1 MDINLQRN
9 THFMDI
15 FFCKITHFMDINLQ
29 LNGIFFLIP
38 QLQPDTQP
46 DPVGGVPQGTSVPH
60 TVGEEILPINGKK
73 PVVQPQQRGEGEW
86 FRIFRPR
93 LDHKPIPAYLFPLQI
108 GYDHFF
114 CFRYPAVAEIPRPD
128 DTRIQTDIGI

>member
-15 FFCKITHFMDINLQ
+15 IFCKITHFMDIILQ

-46 DPVGGVPQGTSVPH
+46 NPVGGVPQGTSVPH
-60 TVGEEILPINGKK
+60 TVGEEILPING
-73 PVVQPQQRGEGEW
+73 
-86 FRIFRPR
+86 IFPS
-93 LDHKPIPAYLFPLQI
+93 
-108 GYDHFF
+108 GYSIAFE
-114 CFRYPAVAEIPRPD
+114 PPTPNPSPD
-128 DTRIQTDIGI
+128 AQNLLILYW